1 MAKPVRRP
9 GIAHG
14 AGVAVVTA
22 FAAVET
28 QFSTGNLEVV
38 VVVTAGSYLYRAEV
52 VTVEDDSAKT
62 RRRLHMN
69 VFYEFNI
76 EQNVREHS
84 RKSNTCSDSEGSS
97 RSGRRASTNVLKQ

>member
-14 AGVAVVTA
+14 AVDAVVTA
-22 FAAVET
+22 FAVVET
-28 QFSTGNLEVV
+28 QFSTGNLEVA
-38 VVVTAGSYLYRAEV
+38 VVTAGSYLYRAEV

-76 EQNVREHS
+76 ERNVREHS

-97 RSGRRASTNVLKQ
+97 RSGRRAGTNVLKQ

>member
-14 AGVAVVTA
+14 AVVAVVTA

-28 QFSTGNLEVV
+28 QFSTGNLEVA
-38 VVVTAGSYLYRAEV
+38 VVTAGSYLYRAEV

-62 RRRLHMN
+62 RQRLHMKFFFTSLTLN
-69 VFYEFNI
+69 KTYASI
-76 EQNVREHS
+76 LIKATHVRI
-84 RKSNTCSDSEGSS
+84 RKVVVAQVVE
-97 RSGRRASTNVLKQ
+97 RAQMF